1 MKEWER
7 PQIRSNYSN
16 SREGRASDSS
26 WSMRRGTNV
35 QDYLPID
42 SDIIL
47 GMQWLSTLGT
57 VQVNWK
63 PLEMKIALGKS
74 AITLKGEEGLIGLT
88 KINNQNFT

>member
-1 MKEWER
+1 M
-7 PQIRSNYSN
+7 
-16 SREGRASDSS
+16 
-26 WSMRRGTNV
+26 